1 MSSRDDVP
9 TIQVAAFQR
18 ARITAFPPAT
28 AGRCPASLRPEGWDR
43 SPDSKHRWLHTD
55 SGQPADDRSWGGQRD
70 RPFSRL
76 PVRHPAVECAV
87 DSAER
92 RDRDEGGQQ
101 SPGQGIQHWTNRPI
115 YYIVTATELLVRA
128 AVFRWRIPLDQIIEV
143 YPTHNPLSSP
153 ALSLDRLRVN
163 YKRPSGKTW
172 WVMIS
177 PKEKEQFLDDLAKA
191 AGLEKDGNRLVR
203 RN

>member
-1 MSSRDDVP
+1 MR
-9 TIQVAAFQR
+9 AAF
-18 ARITAFPPAT
+18 
-28 AGRCPASLRPEGWDR
+28 
-43 SPDSKHRWLHTD
+43 
-55 SGQPADDRSWGGQRD
+55 
-70 RPFSRL
+70 
-76 PVRHPAVECAV
+76 
-87 DSAER
+87 
-92 RDRDEGGQQ
+92 
-101 SPGQGIQHWTNRPI
+101 
-115 YYIVTATELLVRA
+115 
-128 AVFRWRIPLDQIIEV
+128 FRWRIPLDQIIEV

-153 ALSLDRLRVN
+153 ALSLDRLRIN